1 MSEDVHDHW
10 DDRSPGVADET
21 GCEMSGREVPVREAP
36 GCEVPGCEVPGCEA
50 PGREMLSDDVSTG
63 LVQRPTIR
71 DIARAAGV
79 SVSTV
84 SHVLNEY
91 GDISAETE
99 RRVRQVMEE
108 LNYYPSALARRL
120 VMKRSYV
127 LQLLLFAVEGLHH
140 PFFYEVTC
148 GITAEVEKAGYELVL
163 SVKDTRDRRWRET
176 LKRCYEAKVE
186 GIMLMGTLPSAKVL
200 AEVRASGIPAVM
212 IDIPFEGPR
221 VTYVTSDNI
230 AGARQAVEHLISLG
244 HRKILYVDGYD
255 LPDGYT
261 PLPTIS
267 VARRIGHEQ
276 ALRAHGIEFDPTLVC
291 IGNYTQEGARSAVR
305 ATLETRTDATAVF
318 AISDVMAFGA
328 MKAVRDLGRRVP
340 GDVAVVGFDDIEA
353 ASYVRPA
360 LTTIKQQGELM
371 GRSAVCE
378 LLRIITNP
386 KRSPRA
392 TVLPAELVVR
402 ESCGASRLS
411 PRLA

>member
-1 MSEDVHDHW
+1 LSEDVHDHW

-21 GCEMSGREVPVREAP
+21 GCEMS

-99 RRVRQVMEE
+99 HRVRQVMEE

-120 VMKRSYV
+120 VMKRSYA

-186 GIMLMGTLPSAKVL
+186 GIMLMGTLPSTKVL

-230 AGARQAVEHLISLG
+230 AGARRAVEHLIFLG
-244 HRKILYVDGYD
+244 HRNIIYVDGYD
-255 LPDGYT
+255 LPGEYT

-267 VARRIGHEQ
+267 VARRIGYEE
-276 ALRAHGIEFDPTLVC
+276 ALRAHGIESDPSLVC
-291 IGNYTQEGARSAVR
+291 VGNYTQEGARSAVR
-305 ATLETRTDATAVF
+305 AKLESRPDVTAVF

-360 LTTIKQQGELM
+360 LTTIKQQSELM

-386 KRSPRA
+386 KRCPKA
-392 TVLPAELVVR
+392 TVLPAELIVR

-411 PRLA
+411 SRLA